1 MNNVV
6 LIGRLTKDPELRY
19 IPNSNTAVTTFT
31 LAVDKGLS
39 REKREEMES
48 KNQPTADFIQIVCW
62 GKTAQNVANYVT
74 KGLQV
79 AVNGRIQTRTYDDNN
94 GNRHYITE
102 VVASQVEF
110 LEWKDR
116 ANTGHANMSA
126 QRQDRD
132 FSDDFHGF
140 EPRNDDNIPF

>member
-19 IPNSNTAVTTFT
+19 IPTTNTAVTTFM

-39 REKREEMES
+39 REKRMELEQ
-48 KNQPTADFIQIVCW
+48 KNQPTADFIPIVCW
-62 GKTAQNVANYVT
+62 GKTAQNVANYLS

-79 AVNGRIQTRTYDDNN
+79 AVSGRIQTRSYDDNN
-94 GNRHYITE
+94 GVRRYVTE
-102 VVASQVEF
+102 VVAGQVEF
-110 LEWKDR
+110 LEWKDKGGP
-116 ANTGHANMSA
+116 AAGQSSGYDTNDSFN
-126 QRQDRD
+126 
-132 FSDDFHGF
+132 DDFHGF